1 MKTLS
6 VSLGE
11 EEWKAVIMILE
22 LFTQMAM
29 DGNGD
34 VDVRLSL
41 LNRVRRQVKA
51 AKAVEEKS

>member
-1 MKTLS
+1 MKTIS
-6 VSLGE
+6 VELHE
-11 EEWKAVIMILE
+11 EEWKAIVMILE

-34 VDVRLSL
+34 VGVRLSL

-51 AKAVEEKS
+51 AKAVGG